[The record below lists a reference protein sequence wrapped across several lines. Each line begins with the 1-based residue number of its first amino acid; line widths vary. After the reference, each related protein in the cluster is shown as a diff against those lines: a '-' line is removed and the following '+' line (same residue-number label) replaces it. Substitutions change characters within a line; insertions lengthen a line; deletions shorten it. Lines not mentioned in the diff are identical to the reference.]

1 MFPQETG
8 LSSQEAR
15 VRLARY
21 GANLISEKPPPSNLA
36 TFFSQFKNPL
46 VYVLI
51 LAGVTTLLLKHFSD
65 TAIIL
70 AAVLVNTV
78 LGFLQEAKA
87 GRALSALKQL
97 VAPQADVVRDSKRQK
112 IEAKEVVPGDM
123 VILSQGMKV
132 PADGQLIHNNRLFV
146 NEAILTGESLS
157 VAKAKGE
164 EVYMGTTVSSG
175 QGLMEARVT
184 GANTQIG
191 KIAQEV
197 GETPEDTPFK
207 RQISHFSRHL
217 LVLVG
222 ALTLFVFIIGLI
234 SGESIIEIFK
244 TAVALAVSAIPEG
257 LIVSLTVVLAIGMQ
271 RILKRNGLVRTLTSA
286 ETLGGVTTICVDKT
300 GTLTEGKVKVIDVVG
315 DRLELAKQAVLAND
329 LDEPLVVAA
338 FEWARQ
344 FVKDYLQEHPRLD
357 SIPFSSKQRFFASL
371 HKWKEGK
378 NIIFV
383 NGAPDFLLSWSNIP
397 EGQKKKIQQQ
407 IEDLTKEGKRVIGFA
422 RKEVP
427 KSQRKL
433 VRDQVKSGLS
443 WIGLLSFSD
452 PVRPGVTEAMD
463 KAQKAGIRIIVITGD
478 YPNTAKA
485 VLTEIGLP
493 ALESEVLL
501 GDDLEK
507 LSLTE
512 LSREVTKIKLFA
524 RTTPDQKLK
533 IVEALKRN
541 GEVVA
546 MMGDGVND
554 APAINKADIGIVV
567 GDASDVARESADL
580 ILLDSNFATIVAAVE
595 EGRGIFENI
604 RKIILYLLSDAFGEI
619 VTVILAIVASLPLPV
634 TAVQILW
641 INLVSDG
648 FPSLALTVDPKRKG
662 IMQEPPRSPKENV
675 VNGWMKVLIG
685 AVSAFSGVFALAFF
699 AYVFNAGG
707 DLKLARSVAFL
718 TLGVNSLVYVFSVR
732 NLATPFWK
740 SNILGNKWLIV
751 AVVAGFMLQAVP
763 FITPQSRE
771 FFDTA
776 SIPLNYWLV
785 SLALAALM
793 FIMIE
798 VSKFVLRKTK
808 S

>member
-1 MFPQETG
+1 MLPQETG

-15 VRLARY
+15 LRLTRF
-21 GANLISEKPPPSNLA
+21 GANLISEKHPPSNLA
-36 TFFSQFKNPL
+36 IFFSQFKNPL

-51 LAGVTTLLLKHFSD
+51 LAGITTLLLKHFSD
-65 TAIIL
+65 TVIIL

-78 LGFLQEAKA
+78 LGFFQEAKA
-87 GRALSALKQL
+87 GHALSALKKL
-97 VAPQADVVRDSKRQK
+97 VAPQADVIRDSKRQK
-112 IEAKEVVPGDM
+112 IEAKDLVPGDI
-123 VILSQGMKV
+123 VVLSLGMKV
-132 PADGQLIHNNRLFV
+132 PADGQIIYNNRFFV

-157 VAKAKGE
+157 AAKAKGE
-164 EVYMGTTVSSG
+164 AVFMGTAVSSG
-175 QGLMEARVT
+175 QAVMEVGVT
-184 GANTQIG
+184 GEKTQIG
-191 KIAQEV
+191 KIAEGVQEAPE
-197 GETPEDTPFK
+197 ETPLK
-207 RQISHFSRHL
+207 RQISRFSRQL
-217 LVLVG
+217 LILVG
-222 ALTLFVFIIGLI
+222 ALTLLVFIIGLL
-234 SGESIIEIFK
+234 SGESITEIFK

-271 RILKRNGLVRTLTSA
+271 RILRRNGLVRTLTSA

-300 GTLTEGKVKVIDVVG
+300 GTLTEGKMRVMDIVG
-315 DRLELAKQAVLAND
+315 DRLELAQQAVLAND
-329 LDEPLVVAA
+329 LDDPLVIAA

-357 SIPFSSKQRFFASL
+357 SIPFSPKQRFFASL
-371 HKWKEGK
+371 NKWKDGK
-378 NIIFV
+378 NIVFV
-383 NGAPDFLLSWSNIP
+383 NGAPDFLLSWSNMSS
-397 EGQKKKIQQQ
+397 GQKQKIQQQ

-427 KSQRKL
+427 ESEKKL
-433 VRDQVKSGLS
+433 SRDQVKNGLT

-463 KAQKAGIRIIVITGD
+463 KAQKAGIKIIVITGD

-485 VLTEIGLP
+485 VLQEIGLTVS
-493 ALESEVLL
+493 ESEVLL
-501 GDDLEK
+501 GDELEK
-507 LSLTE
+507 MNRNR
-512 LSREVTKIKLFA
+512 LSREVNKIRLFA

-533 IVEALKRN
+533 IVEALKKN

-554 APAINKADIGIVV
+554 ALAINKADIGIVV

-595 EGRGIFENI
+595 EGRGIFDNL

-619 VTVILAIVASLPLPV
+619 ITVILAIIASLPLPV

-648 FPSLALTVDPKRKG
+648 FPSLALTVDPKRRG
-662 IMQEPPRSPKENV
+662 IMQEAPRSPKENV

-685 AVSAFSGVFALAFF
+685 MVSVFSGIFALAFF

-707 DLKLARSVAFL
+707 DIKLARSVAFL

-732 NLATPFWK
+732 NLTTPFWK
-740 SNILGNKWLIV
+740 SSILENKWLIV
-751 AVVAGFMLQAVP
+751 AVGAGFILQVVP
-763 FITPQSRE
+763 FVTPQTRE
-771 FFDTA
+771 FFGTA
-776 SIPLNYWLV
+776 SLPLNFWLV
-785 SLALAALM
+785 SLALSALM
-793 FIMIE
+793 FIMVE
-798 VSKFVLRKTK
+798 VSKFVFRRVRA
-808 S
+808 